1 MKITVILVI
10 CFPFSFFSQNSSFWI
25 SFTDKNNSRYSVN
38 QPSQFLSQK
47 SIERRANA
55 GISILTNDLPV
66 NETYIDSILV
76 SGDFDL
82 LKASKWFNAIAI
94 TTDDTASLSTILNYS
109 FVSNVVQVKS
119 LKKDKIIDKFDDIS
133 ITKNEIN
140 LLSIPHYPYGY
151 SYNQLALHEADK
163 MQDLGFRGQEMHIAI
178 IDAGFFRANELDA
191 LEDVFNEGRILS
203 TRDFVNGGES
213 VYEDHQHGT
222 MVLSVI
228 AGSID
233 GEFKGTAPM
242 ASFHLL
248 RSEDVASETL
258 LEEYNWIAA
267 AEYADSVGVD
277 IINTSLGYT
286 TFDDS
291 LQNHVYSDL
300 DGNTTVIA
308 KAADI
313 AASKGI
319 LLCISAG
326 NSGASPWQYIST
338 PADADSVL
346 TVAAVDSNGTYAFFS
361 SVGPASDNDI
371 KPNVASVGWNTYL
384 ISPFTGEVIQGNG
397 TSFSAPMMTGMV
409 ACLWQSLPNKT
420 NIEIMR
426 LIEESSSQFSSPDS
440 LLGYGVP
447 NVFKAYSQETGFVYS
462 HPREDLI
469 EDIFPIPVID
479 VVNII
484 FVSKVSQGVV
494 IRLYSEK
501 GDLIVSASDTVLQ
514 GKNQL
519 VLSQLNVLPSGNYII
534 EVQSAEGNRATT
546 TIVVI

>member
-1 MKITVILVI
+1 MKIIIILVI
-10 CFPFSFFSQNSSFWI
+10 CFPLSFFGQNPSFWI
-25 SFTDKNNSRYSVN
+25 SFTDKNNSLYSVT
-38 QPSQFLSQK
+38 QPSNFLSQK
-47 SIERRANA
+47 SIERRTNA

-76 SGDFDL
+76 SGNFQL
-82 LKASKWFNAIAI
+82 LQASKWFNSIAI
-94 TTDDTASLSTILNYS
+94 TTDDTASLNTILNYS

-119 LKKDKIIDKFDDIS
+119 LKQDKIIDKFEDLG
-133 ITKNEIN
+133 ITKNEVN

-151 SYNQLALHEADK
+151 SYNQLALHSADR
-163 MQDLGFRGQEMHIAI
+163 MQDLGFRGQGIHIAI
-178 IDAGFFRANELDA
+178 IDAGFFRANELNA
-191 LEDVFNEGRILS
+191 LDDVFNEDRILS

-233 GEFKGTAPM
+233 GVFKGTAPL

-248 RSEDVASETL
+248 RSEDVGSETL

-267 AEYADSVGVD
+267 AEYADSAGVD

-291 LQNHVYSDL
+291 LQNHTYADL
-300 DGNTTVIA
+300 DGKTTVIA
-308 KAADI
+308 KAANI

-326 NSGASPWQYIST
+326 NSGASAWQYISS

-346 TVAAVDSNGTYAFFS
+346 AVAAVDSNGTYAFFS
-361 SVGPASDNDI
+361 SVGPAADNDI

-409 ACLWQSLPNKT
+409 ACLWQSLPDKT
-420 NIEIMR
+420 NIDVMR
-426 LIEESSSQFSSPDS
+426 LIEESSSQYSSPDS
-440 LLGYGVP
+440 LLGYGLP
-447 NVFKAYSQETGFVYS
+447 NIFNAYSKETGVVYIT
-462 HPREDLI
+462 PREDLI
-469 EDIFPIPVID
+469 EDVFPIPVTD
-479 VVNII
+479 LVNII
-484 FVSKVSQGVV
+484 FVSKIIQGVV

-501 GDLIVSASDTVLQ
+501 GDLIVSVSETVLQ

-519 VLSQLNVLPSGNYII
+519 VLSQLNALPSGSYII
-534 EVQSAEGNRATT
+534 EVETAEGNRATT

>member
-1 MKITVILVI
+1 MKITIILVI
-10 CFPFSFFSQNSSFWI
+10 CFPFSFFAQNSSFWI
-25 SFTDKNNSRYSVN
+25 SFTDKNNSLYSVT
-38 QPSQFLSQK
+38 QPSQFLSHK
-47 SIERRANA
+47 SIKRRTNA

-66 NETYIDSILV
+66 NGTYIDSILV
-76 SGDFDL
+76 SGNFEL
-82 LKASKWFNAIAI
+82 LQASKWLNSIAI
-94 TTDDTASLSTILNYS
+94 TTDDTTSLNTILNYS

-119 LKKDKIIDKFDDIS
+119 LKQDKIIDKFEDIG

-151 SYNQLALHEADK
+151 SYNQLALHDADK
-163 MQDLGFRGQEMHIAI
+163 MQDLGFRGQGMHIAI
-178 IDAGFFRANELDA
+178 IDAGFSRANELNA

-233 GEFKGTAPM
+233 GEFKGTAPL

-248 RSEDVASETL
+248 RSEDVGSETL

-286 TFDDS
+286 TFDDT
-291 LQNHVYSDL
+291 LQNHTYADL

-308 KAADI
+308 QAADI

-326 NSGASPWQYIST
+326 NSGASAWQYIST

-346 TVAAVDSNGTYAFFS
+346 AVAAVDSNGTYAFFS
-361 SVGPASDNDI
+361 SVGPAADNDI

-384 ISPFTGEVIQGNG
+384 ISPFTGEVMRGNG
-397 TSFSAPMMTGMV
+397 TSFSAPMITGMA

-420 NIEIMR
+420 NMEIMR
-426 LIEESSSQFSSPDS
+426 LVEESSSQFSSPDS
-440 LLGYGVP
+440 LLGYGLP
-447 NVFKAYSQETGFVYS
+447 NMFDAYSKETGVLYS
-462 HPREDLI
+462 PPREDLI
-469 EDIFPIPVID
+469 EDVFPIPVTD
-479 VVNII
+479 LVNII
-484 FVSKVSQGVV
+484 FVSKVSQGIV
-494 IRLYSEK
+494 IRIYSEK
-501 GDLIVSASDTVLQ
+501 GDLIVSVSETVLQ

-519 VLSQLNVLPSGNYII
+519 VLSQLNALPSGSYII
-534 EVQSAEGNRATT
+534 EIESAEGDRATT

>member
-1 MKITVILVI
+1 MKVIIFLCI
-10 CFPFSFFSQNSSFWI
+10 CLPFSFFSQNTSFWI
-25 SFTDKNNSRYSVN
+25 SFTDKNNSPYSVA
-38 QPSQFLSQK
+38 QPTQFLSQR

-55 GISILTNDLPV
+55 GISVLTNDLPV
-66 NETYIDSILV
+66 NDTYIDSILA
-76 SGDFDL
+76 SGNFQL
-82 LKASKWFNAIAI
+82 LQSSRWFNAIAI
-94 TTDDTASLSTILNYS
+94 STDDTTSLNIILNYS
-109 FVSNVVQVKS
+109 FVSNVEQVKS
-119 LKKDKIIDKFDDIS
+119 LKQDKLIDKFEDIP

-140 LLSIPHYPYGY
+140 LLSIPHYPYGH
-151 SYNQLALHEADK
+151 SYTQLALHAADK
-163 MQDLGFRGQEMHIAI
+163 MQDLGFRGQGMHIAI
-178 IDAGFFRANELDA
+178 IDGGFFRANELNA

-203 TRDFVNGGES
+203 THDFVSGGES

-233 GEFKGTAPM
+233 GEFKGSAPM

-248 RSEDVASETL
+248 RSEDVNSETL

-267 AEYADSVGVD
+267 AEYADSAGVD

-291 LQNHVYSDL
+291 LQNHTYSDL
-300 DGNTTVIA
+300 DGNTTIIA
-308 KAADI
+308 KAADL

-326 NSGASPWQYIST
+326 NSGAAPWRYIST

-346 TVAAVDSNGTYAFFS
+346 TVAAVDSNGLYAFFS
-361 SVGPASDNDI
+361 SVGPASDGDI
-371 KPNVASVGWNTYL
+371 KPNLASVGWNTYL
-384 ISPFTGEVIQGNG
+384 ISPITGEVFQGNG
-397 TSFSAPMMTGMV
+397 TSFSAPMISGIV
-409 ACLWQSLPNKT
+409 ACLWQSLPHKT

-426 LIEESSSQFSSPDS
+426 LLEESCSQFSSPDS
-440 LLGYGVP
+440 LLGYGLP
-447 NVFKAYSQETGFVYS
+447 NVFNAYSKETGVIYS
-462 HPREDLI
+462 FPRVNTIEEVFPVPVMDL
-469 EDIFPIPVID
+469 
-479 VVNII
+479 VNII

-501 GDLIVSASDTVLQ
+501 GDLVVSASDTVLQ

-519 VLSQLNVLPSGNYII
+519 VLSQLSGLPSGIYVI
-534 EVQSAEGNRATT
+534 EVEPTEGNSATA

>member
-1 MKITVILVI
+1 MKITLVLVI
-10 CFPFSFFSQNSSFWI
+10 SFPICLFSQSSSFWI
-25 SFTDKNNSRYSVN
+25 SFTDKNNSPYSVN

-47 SIERRANA
+47 SIERRTNA
-55 GISILTNDLPV
+55 GISILPNDLPV
-66 NETYIDSILV
+66 NEIYIDSILV
-76 SGDFDL
+76 SGDFKL
-82 LKASKWFNAIAI
+82 LQASKWLNAIAI
-94 TTDDTASLSTILNYS
+94 TTDDTTSLNTILNYS
-109 FVSNVVQVKS
+109 FVANVAQVKS
-119 LKKDKIIDKFDDIS
+119 LKQNKIIDKFEDIA
-133 ITKNEIN
+133 IAKNEIN

-151 SYNQLALHEADK
+151 SYNQLALHSADK
-163 MQDLGFRGQEMHIAI
+163 LQDLGFRGQGMHIAI
-178 IDAGFFRANELDA
+178 IDAGFFRANELNA

-233 GEFKGTAPM
+233 GEFKGSAPL

-248 RSEDVASETL
+248 RSEDVGSETL

-291 LQNHVYSDL
+291 LQNHTYSDL

-308 KAADI
+308 QAADI
-313 AASKGI
+313 AASKGM

-326 NSGASPWQYIST
+326 NSGASAWQYIST

-361 SVGPASDNDI
+361 SVGPAADNDI

-384 ISPFTGEVIQGNG
+384 ISPFTGEVMRGNG
-397 TSFSAPMMTGMV
+397 TSFSAPMMTGMA

-420 NIEIMR
+420 NMEIMR
-426 LIEESSSQFSSPDS
+426 LVEESSSQFSSPDS
-440 LLGYGVP
+440 LLGYGLP
-447 NVFKAYSQETGFVYS
+447 NVFDAYSKETGVLYS
-462 HPREDLI
+462 PPREDLI
-469 EDIFPIPVID
+469 EDVFPIPVAD
-479 VVNII
+479 LVNII
-484 FVSKVSQGVV
+484 FVSKVSQGIV
-494 IRLYSEK
+494 IRIYSEK
-501 GDLIVSASDTVLQ
+501 GDLIVSVSETVLQ

-519 VLSQLNVLPSGNYII
+519 VLSQLNYLPSANYII
-534 EVQSAEGNRATT
+534 EIESAEGDRATT

>member
-514 GKNQL
+514 GKNKL

>member
-1 MKITVILVI
+1 MKITLVLVI
-10 CFPFSFFSQNSSFWI
+10 CFPFCLFSQSSSFWI
-25 SFTDKNNSRYSVN
+25 SFTDKNNSPYSVN

-47 SIERRANA
+47 SIERRTNA
-55 GISILTNDLPV
+55 GISIITNDLPV
-66 NETYIDSILV
+66 NESYIDSILV
-76 SGDFDL
+76 SGDFKL
-82 LKASKWFNAIAI
+82 LQASKWLNAIAI
-94 TTDDTASLSTILNYS
+94 TTDDTTSLNTILNYS
-109 FVSNVVQVKS
+109 FVSNVAQVKS
-119 LKKDKIIDKFDDIS
+119 LKQNKIIDKFEDIA
-133 ITKNEIN
+133 IAKNEIN

-151 SYNQLALHEADK
+151 SYNQLALHSADK
-163 MQDLGFRGQEMHIAI
+163 LQDLGFRGQGMHIAI
-178 IDAGFFRANELDA
+178 IDAGFFRANELNA

-233 GEFKGTAPM
+233 GEFKGTAPL

-248 RSEDVASETL
+248 RSEDVGSETL
-258 LEEYNWIAA
+258 LEEYNWISA

-291 LQNHVYSDL
+291 LQNHTYSDL

-308 KAADI
+308 QAADI
-313 AASKGI
+313 AASKGM

-326 NSGASPWQYIST
+326 NSGASAWQYIST

-361 SVGPASDNDI
+361 SVGPAADNDI
-371 KPNVASVGWNTYL
+371 KPNVASVGWNTCL
-384 ISPFTGEVIQGNG
+384 ISPFTGEVMRGNG
-397 TSFSAPMMTGMV
+397 TSFSAPMMTGMA

-420 NIEIMR
+420 NMEIMR
-426 LIEESSSQFSSPDS
+426 LVEESSSQFSSPDS
-440 LLGYGVP
+440 LLGYGLP
-447 NVFKAYSQETGFVYS
+447 NVFDAYSKETGVFYS
-462 HPREDLI
+462 PPREDLI
-469 EDIFPIPVID
+469 EDVFPIPVTD
-479 VVNII
+479 LVNII
-484 FVSKVSQGVV
+484 FISKVSQGIV
-494 IRLYSEK
+494 IRIYSEK
-501 GDLIVSASDTVLQ
+501 GDLIFSKSETVLQ

-519 VLSQLNVLPSGNYII
+519 VLSQLKDLPSGSYII
-534 EVQSAEGNRATT
+534 EVESAEGDRATT

>member
-1 MKITVILVI
+1 MKITIILVI
-10 CFPFSFFSQNSSFWI
+10 CFPLSFFSQNSSFWI
-25 SFTDKNNSRYSVN
+25 SFTDKNNSPYSVN

-47 SIERRANA
+47 SIERRTNS
-55 GISILTNDLPV
+55 GISIITNDLPV

-76 SGDFDL
+76 SGSFEL
-82 LKASKWFNAIAI
+82 LQASKWLNAIAI
-94 TTDDTASLSTILNYS
+94 TTDDTTSLNTILNYS

-119 LKKDKIIDKFDDIS
+119 LKQNKIIDKFEDIA
-133 ITKNEIN
+133 IAKNEIN

-151 SYNQLALHEADK
+151 SYNQLALHSADK
-163 MQDLGFRGQEMHIAI
+163 LQDLGFRGQGMHIAI
-178 IDAGFFRANELDA
+178 IDAGFFRANELNA

-233 GEFKGTAPM
+233 GEFKGTAPL

-248 RSEDVASETL
+248 RSEDVGSETL
-258 LEEYNWIAA
+258 LEEYNWISA

-291 LQNHVYSDL
+291 LQNHTYSDL
-300 DGNTTVIA
+300 DGNTTIIA
-308 KAADI
+308 QAADI

-326 NSGASPWQYIST
+326 NSGASAWQYIST

-346 TVAAVDSNGTYAFFS
+346 AVAAVDSNGTYAFFS

-409 ACLWQSLPNKT
+409 ACLWQSLPGKT

-426 LIEESSSQFSSPDS
+426 LVEESSSQFSSPDS
-440 LLGYGVP
+440 LLGYGLP
-447 NVFKAYSQETGFVYS
+447 NVFNAYSKETGVVYS
-462 HPREDLI
+462 HPIEDLI
-469 EDIFPIPVID
+469 EDVFPIPVTD
-479 VVNII
+479 LVNII
-484 FVSKVSQGVV
+484 FVSNVSQGVV

-501 GDLIVSASDTVLQ
+501 GDLIVSVSETVLQ

-519 VLSQLNVLPSGNYII
+519 VLSQLNALPSGSYII
-534 EVQSAEGNRATT
+534 EIESAEGNRATT

>member
-1 MKITVILVI
+1 MKITIILVI
-10 CFPFSFFSQNSSFWI
+10 CFPLSFFAQNSSFWI
-25 SFTDKNNSRYSVN
+25 SFTDKNNSPYSISK
-38 QPSQFLSQK
+38 PSEFLSQK
-47 SIERRANA
+47 SIERRTNA
-55 GISILTNDLPV
+55 GITILTNDLPV
-66 NETYIDSILV
+66 NKTYIDSILL
-76 SGDFDL
+76 SGNFKL
-82 LKASKWFNAIAI
+82 LQSSKWFNSIAI
-94 TTDDTASLSTILNYS
+94 STDDTTSLNSILNYS

-119 LKKDKIIDKFDDIS
+119 LKQDKIIDKFEEVAIS
-133 ITKNEIN
+133 KNEIN
-140 LLSIPHYPYGY
+140 LMSIPHYPYGY
-151 SYNQLALHEADK
+151 SYNQLAMHEADK
-163 MQDLGFRGQEMHIAI
+163 MQDLGFRGQGMHIAV
-178 IDAGFFRANELDA
+178 IDAGFFGANELNA
-191 LEDVFNEGRILS
+191 LDEVFNDGRILS

-233 GEFKGTAPM
+233 GQFKGTAPL

-248 RSEDVASETL
+248 RSEDVGSETL

-291 LQNHVYSDL
+291 LQNHTYADL
-300 DGNTTVIA
+300 DGNTTVVA

-326 NSGASPWQYIST
+326 NSGASAWQYIST

-346 TVAAVDSNGTYAFFS
+346 AVAAADSNGIYAFFS
-361 SVGPASDNDI
+361 SVGPASDKDI

-384 ISPFTGEVIQGNG
+384 ISPFTDEVIQGNG

-409 ACLWQSLPNKT
+409 ACLWQSLPGKT

-426 LIEESSSQFSSPDS
+426 LIEESSSQYSSPDS
-440 LLGYGVP
+440 LLGYGLP
-447 NVFKAYSQETGFVYS
+447 NIFNAYSKETGVIYS
-462 HPREDLI
+462 APREDLI
-469 EDIFPIPVID
+469 EDVFPIPVTD
-479 VVNII
+479 LVNII

-501 GDLIVSASDTVLQ
+501 GDLLVSVSDTVLQ
-514 GKNQL
+514 GKNKL
-519 VLSQLNVLPSGNYII
+519 VLSQLNALPSGSYII
-534 EVQSAEGNRATT
+534 EVESAEGNRATT

>member
-1 MKITVILVI
+1 
-10 CFPFSFFSQNSSFWI
+10 
-25 SFTDKNNSRYSVN
+25 
-38 QPSQFLSQK
+38 
-47 SIERRANA
+47 
-55 GISILTNDLPV
+55 
-66 NETYIDSILV
+66 
-76 SGDFDL
+76 
-82 LKASKWFNAIAI
+82 
-94 TTDDTASLSTILNYS
+94 
-109 FVSNVVQVKS
+109 
-119 LKKDKIIDKFDDIS
+119 
-133 ITKNEIN
+133 
-140 LLSIPHYPYGY
+140 
-151 SYNQLALHEADK
+151 
-163 MQDLGFRGQEMHIAI
+163 MQDLGFRGQGMHIAI
-178 IDAGFFRANELDA
+178 IDAGFFRANELNA

-233 GEFKGTAPM
+233 GEFKGTAPL

-248 RSEDVASETL
+248 RSEDVGSETL

-286 TFDDS
+286 TFDDT
-291 LQNHVYSDL
+291 LQNHTYADL

-308 KAADI
+308 QAADI

-326 NSGASPWQYIST
+326 NSGASAWQYIST

-346 TVAAVDSNGTYAFFS
+346 AVAAVDSNGTYAFFS

-409 ACLWQSLPNKT
+409 ACLWQSLPGKT

-426 LIEESSSQFSSPDS
+426 LVEESSSQFSSPDS
-440 LLGYGVP
+440 LLGYGLP
-447 NVFKAYSQETGFVYS
+447 NIFNAYSKETGVVYS

-469 EDIFPIPVID
+469 EDVFPIPVTD
-479 VVNII
+479 LVNII

-501 GDLIVSASDTVLQ
+501 GDLIVSVSETVLQ

-519 VLSQLNVLPSGNYII
+519 VLSQLNALPSGSYII
-534 EVQSAEGNRATT
+534 EVESAEGNRATT

>member
-1 MKITVILVI
+1 MKITIILVI
-10 CFPFSFFSQNSSFWI
+10 CFPLSFFSQNSSFWI
-25 SFTDKNNSRYSVN
+25 SFTDKNNSPYSVN

-47 SIERRANA
+47 SIERRTNS
-55 GISILTNDLPV
+55 GISIITNDLPV

-76 SGDFDL
+76 SGSFEL
-82 LKASKWFNAIAI
+82 LQASKWLNAIAI
-94 TTDDTASLSTILNYS
+94 TTDDTASLNTILNYS

-119 LKKDKIIDKFDDIS
+119 LKKDKIIDKFEDIA

-151 SYNQLALHEADK
+151 SYNQLALHSADK
-163 MQDLGFRGQEMHIAI
+163 LQDLGFRGQGIHIAI
-178 IDAGFFRANELDA
+178 IDAGFFRANELNA

-233 GEFKGTAPM
+233 GEFKGTAPL

-248 RSEDVASETL
+248 RSEDVGSETL
-258 LEEYNWIAA
+258 LEEYNWISA

-291 LQNHVYSDL
+291 LQNHTYSDL

-308 KAADI
+308 QAADI

-326 NSGASPWQYIST
+326 NSGASAWQYIST

-346 TVAAVDSNGTYAFFS
+346 AVAAVDSNGTYAFFS

-409 ACLWQSLPNKT
+409 ACLWQSLPGKT

-426 LIEESSSQFSSPDS
+426 LVEESSSQFSSPDS
-440 LLGYGVP
+440 LLGYGLP
-447 NVFKAYSQETGFVYS
+447 NVFNAYSKETGVVYS

-469 EDIFPIPVID
+469 EDVFPIPVTD
-479 VVNII
+479 LVNII

-501 GDLIVSASDTVLQ
+501 GDLIVSVSETVLQ

-519 VLSQLNVLPSGNYII
+519 VLSQLNTLPSGSYII
-534 EVQSAEGNRATT
+534 EVESAEGNRATT

>member
-1 MKITVILVI
+1 MKITIIFVI
-10 CFPFSFFSQNSSFWI
+10 CLPLSFFAQNSSFWI
-25 SFTDKNNSRYSVN
+25 SFTDKNNSLYSVT
-38 QPSQFLSQK
+38 QPSEFLSQK
-47 SIERRANA
+47 SIERRTNA

-76 SGDFDL
+76 SGNFEL
-82 LKASKWFNAIAI
+82 LQASKWFNAIAI
-94 TTDDTASLSTILNYS
+94 TTDDTTSLNTILNYS

-119 LKKDKIIDKFDDIS
+119 LKKDKIIDKFEDIA
-133 ITKNEIN
+133 ITKNEFN

-151 SYNQLALHEADK
+151 SYNQLALHSADK
-163 MQDLGFRGQEMHIAI
+163 IQDLGFRGQGMHIAI
-178 IDAGFFRANELDA
+178 IDAGFLRANELNA

-233 GEFKGTAPM
+233 GEFKGTAPL

-248 RSEDVASETL
+248 RSEDVGSETL

-267 AEYADSVGVD
+267 AEYADSAGVD

-291 LQNHVYSDL
+291 LQNHTYADL

-308 KAADI
+308 QAADV

-326 NSGASPWQYIST
+326 NSGASAWQYIST

-384 ISPFTGEVIQGNG
+384 ISPFTGEIIQGNG

-409 ACLWQSLPNKT
+409 ACLWQSLPDKT

-426 LIEESSSQFSSPDS
+426 LVEGSSSQFSSPDS
-440 LLGYGVP
+440 LLGYGLP
-447 NVFKAYSQETGFVYS
+447 NVFNAYSKETGVVYS
-462 HPREDLI
+462 PPREDLI
-469 EDIFPIPVID
+469 EDVFPIPVTD
-479 VVNII
+479 LVNII

-501 GDLIVSASDTVLQ
+501 GDLIVSVSETVFQ

-519 VLSQLNVLPSGNYII
+519 VLSQLNDLPSGSYVI
-534 EVQSAEGNRATT
+534 EVESAEGNRATT

>member
-1 MKITVILVI
+1 MKIILVLFI
-10 CFPFSFFSQNSSFWI
+10 CLPFCFFSQNSSFWI
-25 SFTDKNNSRYSVN
+25 SFTDKNNSPYSVN
-38 QPSQFLSQK
+38 QPSQFLSHK
-47 SIERRANA
+47 SIERRTNA
-55 GISILTNDLPV
+55 GISIVANDLPV
-66 NETYIDSILV
+66 NETYIDSILI
-76 SGDFDL
+76 SGNFEL
-82 LKASKWFNAIAI
+82 LQASKWFNAIAI
-94 TTDDTASLSTILNYS
+94 TTDDTTSLNTILNYS
-109 FVSNVVQVKS
+109 FVSNVAPVKS
-119 LKKDKIIDKFDDIS
+119 LKQDKIIDKFEDVG

-151 SYNQLALHEADK
+151 SYNQLALHAADK
-163 MQDLGFRGQEMHIAI
+163 MQDLGFRGQGMHIAI
-178 IDAGFFRANELDA
+178 IDAGFFRANELHA
-191 LEDVFNEGRILS
+191 LEDAFNEGRILS

-233 GEFKGTAPM
+233 GEFKGSAPL

-248 RSEDVASETL
+248 RSEDVGSETL

-286 TFDDS
+286 TFDDT
-291 LQNHVYSDL
+291 LQNHTYADL

-313 AASKGI
+313 AAAKGI

-326 NSGASPWQYIST
+326 NSGASAWQYIST

-361 SVGPASDNDI
+361 SVGPAADNDI

-384 ISPFTGEVIQGNG
+384 IAPFTGEVMRGNG
-397 TSFSAPMMTGMV
+397 TSFSAPMMTGMA

-420 NIEIMR
+420 NMEIMR
-426 LIEESSSQFSSPDS
+426 LIEESSSQFSNPDS
-440 LLGYGVP
+440 LLGYGLP
-447 NVFKAYSQETGFVYS
+447 NFFAAYSKETGVVYS
-462 HPREDLI
+462 LPREDII
-469 EDIFPIPVID
+469 EDVFPVPVTD
-479 VVNII
+479 LVNII
-484 FVSKVSQGVV
+484 FVSSINQGII
-494 IRLYSEK
+494 IRIYSEK
-501 GDLIVSASDTVLQ
+501 GDLVVSVSETVLQ

-519 VLSQLNVLPSGNYII
+519 VLSQLKSLPSGSYIVEI
-534 EVQSAEGNRATT
+534 ESGQGSRATT

>member
-1 MKITVILVI
+1 MKITIILVI
-10 CFPFSFFSQNSSFWI
+10 CFPFSFFAQNSSFWI
-25 SFTDKNNSRYSVN
+25 SFTDKNNSLYSVT

-47 SIERRANA
+47 SIKRRTNA

-66 NETYIDSILV
+66 NGTYIDSILV
-76 SGDFDL
+76 SGNFEL
-82 LKASKWFNAIAI
+82 LQASKWLNSIAI
-94 TTDDTASLSTILNYS
+94 TTDDTTSLNTILNYS

-119 LKKDKIIDKFDDIS
+119 LKQDKIIDKFEDIG

-151 SYNQLALHEADK
+151 SYNQLALHDADK
-163 MQDLGFRGQEMHIAI
+163 MQDLGFRGQGMHIAI
-178 IDAGFFRANELDA
+178 IDAGFSRANELNA

-228 AGSID
+228 AGSVD
-233 GEFKGTAPM
+233 GEFKGSAPM

-248 RSEDVASETL
+248 RSEDVGSETL
-258 LEEYNWIAA
+258 LEEYNWVAA
-267 AEYADSVGVD
+267 AEYADSAGVD

-286 TFDDS
+286 TFDDT
-291 LQNHVYSDL
+291 LQNHTYSDL

-308 KAADI
+308 QAADI

-326 NSGASPWQYIST
+326 NSGASAWQYIST

-346 TVAAVDSNGTYAFFS
+346 TIAAVDSNGTYAYFS
-361 SVGPASDNDI
+361 SVGPASDGDI

-384 ISPFTGEVIQGNG
+384 ISPMTGEVFQGNG
-397 TSFSAPMMTGMV
+397 TSFSAPMVTGMV
-409 ACLWQSLPNKT
+409 ACLWQSLPGKT

-426 LIEESSSQFSSPDS
+426 LLEASSSQFSNPDS
-440 LLGYGVP
+440 LLGYGLP
-447 NVFKAYSQETGFVYS
+447 NVFKAYSKETGVVYS

-469 EDIFPIPVID
+469 EDVFPIPVTD
-479 VVNII
+479 MVNII
-484 FVSKVSQGVV
+484 FVSKVSQGVI

-501 GDLIVSASDTVLQ
+501 GDLIISASDTVLQ
-514 GKNQL
+514 GKNKL
-519 VLSQLNVLPSGNYII
+519 VLSQLSALPSGSYIL
-534 EVQSAEGNRATT
+534 EVESAEGNRATT

>member
-1 MKITVILVI
+1 MKTTLVLII
-10 CFPFSFFSQNSSFWI
+10 CFPFCFFSQNSSFWI
-25 SFTDKNNSRYSVN
+25 SFTDKNNSPYSVN

-47 SIERRANA
+47 SIERRVNA
-55 GISILTNDLPV
+55 GISILANDLPV
-66 NETYIDSILV
+66 NETYVDSILV
-76 SGDFDL
+76 SGNFEL
-82 LKASKWFNAIAI
+82 LQASKWFNAIAI
-94 TTDDTASLSTILNYS
+94 TTDDTMSLNTILNYS

-119 LKKDKIIDKFDDIS
+119 LKQYKIIDKFEDIS

-151 SYNQLALHEADK
+151 SYNQLALHAIDK
-163 MQDLGFRGQEMHIAI
+163 MQDLGFRGQGIDIAI
-178 IDAGFFRANELDA
+178 IDAGFFRANELHA

-233 GEFKGTAPM
+233 GEFKGAAPL
-242 ASFHLL
+242 ANFHLL
-248 RSEDVASETL
+248 RSEDVGSETL

-267 AEYADSVGVD
+267 AEYADSVGAD

-291 LQNHVYSDL
+291 LQNHTYADL

-313 AASKGI
+313 AAAKGI

-326 NSGASPWQYIST
+326 NSGASAWQYIST

-346 TVAAVDSNGTYAFFS
+346 AVAAVDSNGTYAFFS
-361 SVGPASDNDI
+361 SVGPAADNDI

-384 ISPFTGEVIQGNG
+384 IAPFTGEVMRGNG
-397 TSFSAPMMTGMV
+397 TSFSAPMMTGMA

-420 NIEIMR
+420 NMEIME
-426 LIEESSSQFSSPDS
+426 LIEQSSSQYSNPDS
-440 LLGYGVP
+440 LLGYGLP
-447 NVFKAYSQETGFVYS
+447 NVFDAYNKETGVVYVPS
-462 HPREDLI
+462 KEDII
-469 EDIFPIPVID
+469 EDVFPVPVTNL
-479 VVNII
+479 VNII
-484 FVSKVSQGVV
+484 FVSNISQGIV
-494 IRLYSEK
+494 IRIYSEK
-501 GDLIVSASDTVLQ
+501 GDLVVSVSETVSQ

-519 VLSQLNVLPSGNYII
+519 VLSQLKSLPAGSYIVEIESG
-534 EVQSAEGNRATT
+534 QGSRATA

>member
-1 MKITVILVI
+1 MKIIIILVI
-10 CFPFSFFSQNSSFWI
+10 CFPLSFFGQNSSFWI
-25 SFTDKNNSRYSVN
+25 SFTDKNNSLYSVT
-38 QPSQFLSQK
+38 QPSDFLSQK
-47 SIERRANA
+47 SIERRTNA

-66 NETYIDSILV
+66 NGSYIDSILV
-76 SGDFDL
+76 SGNFEL
-82 LKASKWFNAIAI
+82 LQASKWFNAIVI
-94 TTDDTASLSTILNYS
+94 STDDTTSLNTILNYS

-119 LKKDKIIDKFDDIS
+119 LKQDKIIDKFEDIG

-151 SYNQLALHEADK
+151 SYNQLALHDADK
-163 MQDLGFRGQEMHIAI
+163 MQDLGFRGQGMHIAI
-178 IDAGFFRANELDA
+178 IDAGFSRANELNA

-203 TRDFVNGGES
+203 TRDFVNGGEF

-233 GEFKGTAPM
+233 GEFKGTAPL

-248 RSEDVASETL
+248 RSEDVGSETL

-267 AEYADSVGVD
+267 AEYADSAGVD

-291 LQNHVYSDL
+291 LQNHLYSDL

-308 KAADI
+308 QAADI

-326 NSGASPWQYIST
+326 NSGASAWQYIST

-397 TSFSAPMMTGMV
+397 TSFSAPMISGMV
-409 ACLWQSLPNKT
+409 ACLWQSLPGKT

-426 LIEESSSQFSSPDS
+426 LVEESSSQFNSPDS
-440 LLGYGVP
+440 LLGYGLP
-447 NVFKAYSQETGFVYS
+447 NIFNAYSKETGVVYS
-462 HPREDLI
+462 PPREDLI
-469 EDIFPIPVID
+469 EDVFPIPVID
-479 VVNII
+479 MVNII

-501 GDLIVSASDTVLQ
+501 GDLIVSVSETVLE

-519 VLSQLNVLPSGNYII
+519 VLNQLNELPSGSYII
-534 EVQSAEGNRATT
+534 EIESGEGNRATT

>member
-1 MKITVILVI
+1 MKITIILVI
-10 CFPFSFFSQNSSFWI
+10 CFPLSFFGQNSSFWI
-25 SFTDKNNSRYSVN
+25 SFTDKNNSLYSVT
-38 QPSQFLSQK
+38 QPSDFLSQK
-47 SIERRANA
+47 SIERRTNA

-66 NETYIDSILV
+66 NDNYIDSILV
-76 SGDFDL
+76 SGNFEL
-82 LKASKWFNAIAI
+82 LQASKWFNAIVI
-94 TTDDTASLSTILNYS
+94 STDDTTSLNTVLNYS
-109 FVSNVVQVKS
+109 FVSNVLQVKS
-119 LKKDKIIDKFDDIS
+119 LKQDKIIDKFEDFG
-133 ITKNEIN
+133 ITKNEVN

-151 SYNQLALHEADK
+151 SYNQLALHSADK
-163 MQDLGFRGQEMHIAI
+163 MQDLGFRGQGMHIAI
-178 IDAGFFRANELDA
+178 IDAGFFRANELNA
-191 LEDVFNEGRILS
+191 LDDVFNEDRILS

-233 GEFKGTAPM
+233 GEFKGTAPL

-248 RSEDVASETL
+248 RSEDVGSETL

-267 AEYADSVGVD
+267 AEYADSAGVD

-291 LQNHVYSDL
+291 LQNHLFSDL
-300 DGNTTVIA
+300 DGNTTIIA
-308 KAADI
+308 QAADI

-326 NSGASPWQYIST
+326 NYGASAWQYIST

-397 TSFSAPMMTGMV
+397 TSFSAPMITGMV
-409 ACLWQSLPNKT
+409 ACLWQSLPDKT

-426 LIEESSSQFSSPDS
+426 LVEESSSQFTSPDS
-440 LLGYGVP
+440 LLGYGLP
-447 NVFKAYSQETGFVYS
+447 NIFNAYSKETGVVYIP
-462 HPREDLI
+462 PREDLI
-469 EDIFPIPVID
+469 EDVFPIPVTD
-479 VVNII
+479 VINII

-501 GDLIVSASDTVLQ
+501 GDLIISASDTVLQ

-519 VLSQLNVLPSGNYII
+519 VLSQLNDLPSG
-534 EVQSAEGNRATT
+534 S
-546 TIVVI
+546 

>member
-1 MKITVILVI
+1 MKITIILVI
-10 CFPFSFFSQNSSFWI
+10 CFPFSFFAQNSSFWI
-25 SFTDKNNSRYSVN
+25 SFTDKNNSLYSVT

-47 SIERRANA
+47 SIERRTNA

-66 NETYIDSILV
+66 NGTYIDSILV
-76 SGDFDL
+76 SGNFEL
-82 LKASKWFNAIAI
+82 LQASKWLNSIAI
-94 TTDDTASLSTILNYS
+94 TTDDTTSLNTILNYS

-119 LKKDKIIDKFDDIS
+119 LKQDKIIDKFEDIG

-151 SYNQLALHEADK
+151 SYNQLALHDADK
-163 MQDLGFRGQEMHIAI
+163 MQDLGFRGQGMHIAI
-178 IDAGFFRANELDA
+178 IDAGFSRANELNA

-228 AGSID
+228 AGSVD
-233 GEFKGTAPM
+233 GEFKGSAPM

-248 RSEDVASETL
+248 RSEDVGSETL

-267 AEYADSVGVD
+267 AEYADSAGVD

-313 AASKGI
+313 AASKGM

-326 NSGASPWQYIST
+326 NSGASAWQYIST

-346 TVAAVDSNGTYAFFS
+346 TIAAVDSNGTYAYFS
-361 SVGPASDNDI
+361 SVGPASDGDI

-384 ISPFTGEVIQGNG
+384 IYPMTGEVIQGNG
-397 TSFSAPMMTGMV
+397 TSFSAPMVTGMV
-409 ACLWQSLPNKT
+409 ACLWQSLPDKT

-426 LIEESSSQFSSPDS
+426 LLEESSSQFSSPDS
-440 LLGYGVP
+440 LLGYGLP
-447 NVFKAYSQETGFVYS
+447 NVFKAYSKETGVVYS

-469 EDIFPIPVID
+469 EDVFPIPVID
-479 VVNII
+479 MVNII

-501 GDLIVSASDTVLQ
+501 GDLIISASDTVLQ
-514 GKNQL
+514 GKNKL
-519 VLSQLNVLPSGNYII
+519 VLSHLSYLPSGSYII
-534 EVQSAEGNRATT
+534 EVESAEGNRATT

>member
-1 MKITVILVI
+1 MKIIIILFI
-10 CFPFSFFSQNSSFWI
+10 CFPFSFFSQNSIFWI
-25 SFTDKNNSRYSVN
+25 SFTDKNNSSYSAA
-38 QPSQFLSQK
+38 QPSQFLSQR
-47 SIERRANA
+47 SIERRAKS
-55 GISILTNDLPV
+55 GISIVTNDLPV
-66 NETYIDSILV
+66 NDTYIDSVLV
-76 SGDFDL
+76 SGNFQL
-82 LKASKWFNAIAI
+82 LQASKWFNAIAI
-94 TTDDTASLSTILNYS
+94 STGDTTSLNNVLNYS

-119 LKKDKIIDKFDDIS
+119 LKQDKIIDKFEDIAIS
-133 ITKNEIN
+133 KNEIN
-140 LLSIPHYPYGY
+140 LMSVPHYPYGY

-163 MQDLGFRGQEMHIAI
+163 MQDLGFRGQGMHIAI

-233 GEFKGTAPM
+233 GEYRGTAPM

-267 AEYADSVGVD
+267 AEYADSIGVD

-308 KAADI
+308 KAADM

-319 LLCISAG
+319 LLCVSAG

-384 ISPFTGEVIQGNG
+384 VSPFTGEVIQGNG

-409 ACLWQSLPNKT
+409 ACLWQSLPSKT

-426 LIEESSSQFSSPDS
+426 LIEESSSQFNSPDS
-440 LLGYGVP
+440 LLGYGLP
-447 NVFKAYSQETGFVYS
+447 NIFNAYSKETGVVYIS
-462 HPREDLI
+462 PREDLI
-469 EDIFPIPVID
+469 EDVFPIPVID
-479 VVNII
+479 LVNII

-501 GDLIVSASDTVLQ
+501 GDLLVSASDTVLQ
-514 GKNQL
+514 GKNKL
-519 VLSQLNVLPSGNYII
+519 VLSKLGYLSSGSYII
-534 EVQSAEGNRATT
+534 EVESAEGSRATA

>member
-1 MKITVILVI
+1 MKITLVLVI
-10 CFPFSFFSQNSSFWI
+10 CFPFSLFSQSSSFWI
-25 SFTDKNNSRYSVN
+25 SFTDKNNSPYFVN

-47 SIERRANA
+47 SIERRTNA
-55 GISILTNDLPV
+55 GISILPNDLPV

-76 SGDFDL
+76 SGDFKL
-82 LKASKWFNAIAI
+82 LQASKWLNAIAI
-94 TTDDTASLSTILNYS
+94 TTDDTTSLNTILNYS
-109 FVSNVVQVKS
+109 FVANVAQVKS
-119 LKKDKIIDKFDDIS
+119 LKQNKIIDKFEDIA
-133 ITKNEIN
+133 IAKNEIN

-151 SYNQLALHEADK
+151 SYNQLALHSADK
-163 MQDLGFRGQEMHIAI
+163 LQDLGFSGQGMHIAI
-178 IDAGFFRANELDA
+178 IDAGFFRANELNA

-233 GEFKGTAPM
+233 GEFKGTAPL

-248 RSEDVASETL
+248 RSEDVGSETL

-286 TFDDS
+286 TFDDT
-291 LQNHVYSDL
+291 LQNHTYADL

-308 KAADI
+308 QAADI

-326 NSGASPWQYIST
+326 NSGASAWQYIST

-346 TVAAVDSNGTYAFFS
+346 AVAAVDSNGTYAFFS
-361 SVGPASDNDI
+361 SVGPAADNDI

-384 ISPFTGEVIQGNG
+384 ISPFTGEVMRGNG
-397 TSFSAPMMTGMV
+397 TSFSAPMITGMA

-420 NIEIMR
+420 NMEIMR
-426 LIEESSSQFSSPDS
+426 LVEESSSQFSSPDS
-440 LLGYGVP
+440 LLGYGLP
-447 NVFKAYSQETGFVYS
+447 NMFDAYSKETGVLYS
-462 HPREDLI
+462 PPKEDLI
-469 EDIFPIPVID
+469 EDVFPIPVTD
-479 VVNII
+479 LVNII
-484 FVSKVSQGVV
+484 FVSKVSQGIV
-494 IRLYSEK
+494 IRIYSEK
-501 GDLIVSASDTVLQ
+501 GDLIVSVSETVLQ

-519 VLSQLNVLPSGNYII
+519 VLSQLNALPSGSYII
-534 EVQSAEGNRATT
+534 EIESAEGDRATT

>member
-1 MKITVILVI
+1 MKITIILVI
-10 CFPFSFFSQNSSFWI
+10 CFPLSFFAQNSSFWI
-25 SFTDKNNSRYSVN
+25 SFTDKNNSPYSISK
-38 QPSQFLSQK
+38 PSEFLSQK
-47 SIERRANA
+47 SIERRTNA
-55 GISILTNDLPV
+55 GITILTNDLPV
-66 NETYIDSILV
+66 NKTYIDSILL
-76 SGDFDL
+76 SGNFKL
-82 LKASKWFNAIAI
+82 LQSSKWFNSIAI
-94 TTDDTASLSTILNYS
+94 STDDTTSLNSILNYS

-119 LKKDKIIDKFDDIS
+119 LKQDKIIDKFEEVAIS
-133 ITKNEIN
+133 KNEIN
-140 LLSIPHYPYGY
+140 LMSIPHYPYGY
-151 SYNQLALHEADK
+151 SYNQLAMHEADK
-163 MQDLGFRGQEMHIAI
+163 MQDLGFRGQGMHIAV
-178 IDAGFFRANELDA
+178 IDAGFFGANELNA
-191 LEDVFNEGRILS
+191 LDEVFNDGRILS

-233 GEFKGTAPM
+233 GQFKGTAPL

-248 RSEDVASETL
+248 RSEDVGSETL

-291 LQNHVYSDL
+291 LQNHTYADL
-300 DGNTTVIA
+300 DGNTTVVA

-326 NSGASPWQYIST
+326 NSGASAWQYIST

-346 TVAAVDSNGTYAFFS
+346 AVAAADSNGIYAFFS
-361 SVGPASDNDI
+361 SVGPASDKDI

-384 ISPFTGEVIQGNG
+384 ISPFTDEVIQGNG

-409 ACLWQSLPNKT
+409 ACLWQSLPGKT

-426 LIEESSSQFSSPDS
+426 LVEESSSQYSSPDS
-440 LLGYGVP
+440 LLGYGLP
-447 NVFKAYSQETGFVYS
+447 NIFNAYSKETGVIYS
-462 HPREDLI
+462 APREDLI
-469 EDIFPIPVID
+469 EDVFPIPVTD
-479 VVNII
+479 LVNII

-501 GDLIVSASDTVLQ
+501 GDLLVSVSDTVLQ
-514 GKNQL
+514 GKNKL
-519 VLSQLNVLPSGNYII
+519 VLSQLNALPSGSYII
-534 EVQSAEGNRATT
+534 EVESAEGNRATT

>member
-1 MKITVILVI
+1 MKITLVLII
-10 CFPFSFFSQNSSFWI
+10 CFPFCFFSQDSSFWI
-25 SFTDKNNSRYSVN
+25 SFTDKNNSPYSVN

-47 SIERRANA
+47 SIERRVNA
-55 GISILTNDLPV
+55 GISILANDLPV
-66 NETYIDSILV
+66 NETYVDSILV
-76 SGDFDL
+76 SGNFQL
-82 LKASKWFNAIAI
+82 LQASKWLNAIAI
-94 TTDDTASLSTILNYS
+94 ITDDTASLNTVLNYS

-119 LKKDKIIDKFDDIS
+119 LKQDKIIDKFEDIS

-151 SYNQLALHEADK
+151 SYNQLALHAIDK
-163 MQDLGFRGQEMHIAI
+163 MQDLGFRGQGIDIAI
-178 IDAGFFRANELDA
+178 IDAGFFRANELHA

-233 GEFKGTAPM
+233 GEFKGAAPL
-242 ASFHLL
+242 ANFHLL
-248 RSEDVASETL
+248 RSEDVGSETL

-267 AEYADSVGVD
+267 AEYADSVGAD

-291 LQNHVYSDL
+291 LQNHTYADL

-313 AASKGI
+313 AAAKGI

-326 NSGASPWQYIST
+326 NSGASAWQYIST

-346 TVAAVDSNGTYAFFS
+346 AVAAVDSNGTYAFFS
-361 SVGPASDNDI
+361 SVGPSADNDI

-384 ISPFTGEVIQGNG
+384 IAPFTGEVMRGNG
-397 TSFSAPMMTGMV
+397 TSFSAPMMTGMA

-420 NIEIMR
+420 NMEIME
-426 LIEESSSQFSSPDS
+426 LIEQSSSQYSNPDS
-440 LLGYGVP
+440 LLGYGLP
-447 NVFKAYSQETGFVYS
+447 NVFDAYNKETGVVYV
-462 HPREDLI
+462 PPKEDII
-469 EDIFPIPVID
+469 EDVFPVPVTNL
-479 VVNII
+479 VNII
-484 FVSKVSQGVV
+484 FVSNISQGIV
-494 IRLYSEK
+494 IRIYSEK
-501 GDLIVSASDTVLQ
+501 GDLVVSVSETVSQ

-519 VLSQLNVLPSGNYII
+519 VLSQLKSLPAGSYIVEIESG
-534 EVQSAEGNRATT
+534 QGSRATA

>member
-1 MKITVILVI
+1 MKITIILVI
-10 CFPFSFFSQNSSFWI
+10 CFPLSFFAQNSSFWI
-25 SFTDKNNSRYSVN
+25 SFTDKNNSPYSISK
-38 QPSQFLSQK
+38 PSEFLSQK
-47 SIERRANA
+47 SIERRTNA
-55 GISILTNDLPV
+55 GITILTNDLPV
-66 NETYIDSILV
+66 NKTYIDSILL
-76 SGDFDL
+76 SGNFKL
-82 LKASKWFNAIAI
+82 LQSSKWFNSIAI
-94 TTDDTASLSTILNYS
+94 STDDTTSLNSILNYS

-119 LKKDKIIDKFDDIS
+119 LKQDKIIDKFEEVAIS
-133 ITKNEIN
+133 KNEIN
-140 LLSIPHYPYGY
+140 LMSIPHYPYGY
-151 SYNQLALHEADK
+151 SYNQLAMHEADK
-163 MQDLGFRGQEMHIAI
+163 MQDLGFRGQGMHIAI
-178 IDAGFFRANELDA
+178 IDAGFFGANELNA
-191 LEDVFNEGRILS
+191 LEEVFNDGRILS

-248 RSEDVASETL
+248 RSEDVGSETL

-291 LQNHVYSDL
+291 LQNHTYADL
-300 DGNTTVIA
+300 DGNTTVVA

-326 NSGASPWQYIST
+326 NSGASAWQYIST

-346 TVAAVDSNGTYAFFS
+346 AVAAADSNGIYAFFS
-361 SVGPASDNDI
+361 SVGPASDKDI

-384 ISPFTGEVIQGNG
+384 ISPFTDEVIQGNG

-409 ACLWQSLPNKT
+409 ACLWQSLPDKT

-426 LIEESSSQFSSPDS
+426 LVEESSSQYSSPDS
-440 LLGYGVP
+440 LLGYGLP
-447 NVFKAYSQETGFVYS
+447 NIFNAYSKETGVIYS
-462 HPREDLI
+462 APREDLI
-469 EDIFPIPVID
+469 EDVFPIPVTD
-479 VVNII
+479 LVNII

-501 GDLIVSASDTVLQ
+501 GDLLVSVSDTVLQ
-514 GKNQL
+514 GKNKL
-519 VLSQLNVLPSGNYII
+519 VLSQLNALPSGSYII
-534 EVQSAEGNRATT
+534 EVESAEGNRATT

>member
-1 MKITVILVI
+1 MKITIILVI
-10 CFPFSFFSQNSSFWI
+10 CFPLSFFAQNSSFWI
-25 SFTDKNNSRYSVN
+25 SFTDKNNSPYSIS
-38 QPSQFLSQK
+38 QPSKFLSQK
-47 SIERRANA
+47 SIERRTNA
-55 GISILTNDLPV
+55 GITILTNDLPV
-66 NETYIDSILV
+66 NKTYIDSILL
-76 SGDFDL
+76 SGNFKL
-82 LKASKWFNAIAI
+82 LQSSKWFNAIAI
-94 TTDDTASLSTILNYS
+94 STDDTTSLNTILNYS

-119 LKKDKIIDKFDDIS
+119 LKPDKIIDKFEEIAIS
-133 ITKNEIN
+133 KNEIN
-140 LLSIPHYPYGY
+140 LMSIPHYPYGY
-151 SYNQLALHEADK
+151 SYNQLAMHEADK
-163 MQDLGFRGQEMHIAI
+163 MQDLGFRGQGMHIAI
-178 IDAGFFRANELDA
+178 IDAGFFGANELNA
-191 LEDVFNEGRILS
+191 LEEVFNDGRILS

-233 GEFKGTAPM
+233 GQFKGTAPM

-248 RSEDVASETL
+248 RSEDVGSETL

-291 LQNHVYSDL
+291 LQNHTYADL
-300 DGNTTVIA
+300 DGNTTVVA

-326 NSGASPWQYIST
+326 NSGASAWQYIST

-346 TVAAVDSNGTYAFFS
+346 AVAAADSNGIYAFFS
-361 SVGPASDNDI
+361 SVGPASDKDI

-384 ISPFTGEVIQGNG
+384 ISPFTDEVIQGNG

-409 ACLWQSLPNKT
+409 ACLWQSLPDKT

-426 LIEESSSQFSSPDS
+426 LVEESSSQYSSPDS
-440 LLGYGVP
+440 LLGYGLP
-447 NVFKAYSQETGFVYS
+447 NIFNAYSKETGVIYS
-462 HPREDLI
+462 APREDLI
-469 EDIFPIPVID
+469 EDVFPIPVTD
-479 VVNII
+479 LVNII
-484 FVSKVSQGVV
+484 FVSKVSQGVI

-501 GDLIVSASDTVLQ
+501 GDLIISVSDTVLQ
-514 GKNQL
+514 GKNKL
-519 VLSQLNVLPSGNYII
+519 VLSQLSALPSGSYIL
-534 EVQSAEGNRATT
+534 EVESAEGNRATT

>member
-1 MKITVILVI
+1 MKITLVLVI
-10 CFPFSFFSQNSSFWI
+10 CFPFSLFSQSSSFWI
-25 SFTDKNNSRYSVN
+25 SFTDKNNSPYSVN

-47 SIERRANA
+47 SIERRTNA
-55 GISILTNDLPV
+55 GISILPNDLPV

-76 SGDFDL
+76 SGDFKL
-82 LKASKWFNAIAI
+82 LQASKWLNAIAI
-94 TTDDTASLSTILNYS
+94 TTDDTTSLNTILNYS
-109 FVSNVVQVKS
+109 FVANVAQVKS
-119 LKKDKIIDKFDDIS
+119 LKQNKIIDKFEDIA
-133 ITKNEIN
+133 IAKNEIN

-151 SYNQLALHEADK
+151 SYNQLALHSADK
-163 MQDLGFRGQEMHIAI
+163 LQDLGFRGQGMHIAI
-178 IDAGFFRANELDA
+178 IDAGFFRANDLNA

-233 GEFKGTAPM
+233 GEFKGTAPL

-248 RSEDVASETL
+248 RSEDVGSETL

-286 TFDDS
+286 TFDDT
-291 LQNHVYSDL
+291 LQNHTYADL

-308 KAADI
+308 QAADI

-326 NSGASPWQYIST
+326 NSGASTWQYIST

-346 TVAAVDSNGTYAFFS
+346 AVAAVDSNGTYAFFS
-361 SVGPASDNDI
+361 SVGPAADNDI

-384 ISPFTGEVIQGNG
+384 ISPFTGEVMRGNG
-397 TSFSAPMMTGMV
+397 TSFSAPMMTGMA

-420 NIEIMR
+420 NMEIMR
-426 LIEESSSQFSSPDS
+426 LVEESSSQFSSPDS
-440 LLGYGVP
+440 LLGYGLP
-447 NVFKAYSQETGFVYS
+447 NVFDAYSKETGVLYS
-462 HPREDLI
+462 PPREDLI
-469 EDIFPIPVID
+469 EDVFPIPVTD
-479 VVNII
+479 LVNII
-484 FVSKVSQGVV
+484 FVSKVSQGIV
-494 IRLYSEK
+494 IRIYSEK
-501 GDLIVSASDTVLQ
+501 GDLIVSVSETVLQ

-519 VLSQLNVLPSGNYII
+519 VLNQLNALPSGSYII
-534 EVQSAEGNRATT
+534 EIESAEGDRATT

>member
-1 MKITVILVI
+1 MKIIIILVI
-10 CFPFSFFSQNSSFWI
+10 CFPLSFFGQNSSFWI
-25 SFTDKNNSRYSVN
+25 SFTDKNNSLYSVT
-38 QPSQFLSQK
+38 QPSDFLSQK
-47 SIERRANA
+47 SIERRTNA

-66 NETYIDSILV
+66 NGSYIDSILV
-76 SGDFDL
+76 SGNFEL
-82 LKASKWFNAIAI
+82 LQASKWFNAIVI
-94 TTDDTASLSTILNYS
+94 STDDTTSLNTILNYS

-119 LKKDKIIDKFDDIS
+119 LKQDKIIDKFEDIG

-151 SYNQLALHEADK
+151 SYNQLALHDADK
-163 MQDLGFRGQEMHIAI
+163 MQDLGFRGQGMHIAI
-178 IDAGFFRANELDA
+178 IDAGFSRANELNA

-228 AGSID
+228 AGSVD
-233 GEFKGTAPM
+233 GEFKGSAPM

-248 RSEDVASETL
+248 RSEDVGSETL

-267 AEYADSVGVD
+267 AEYADSAGVD

-291 LQNHVYSDL
+291 LQNHLYSDL

-308 KAADI
+308 QAADI

-326 NSGASPWQYIST
+326 NSGASAWQYIST

-346 TVAAVDSNGTYAFFS
+346 TIAAVDSNGTYAYFS
-361 SVGPASDNDI
+361 SVGPASDGDI

-384 ISPFTGEVIQGNG
+384 IYPMTGEVIQGNG
-397 TSFSAPMMTGMV
+397 TSFSAPMVTGMV
-409 ACLWQSLPNKT
+409 ACLWQSLPDKT

-426 LIEESSSQFSSPDS
+426 LLEESSSQFSSPDS
-440 LLGYGVP
+440 LLGYGLP
-447 NVFKAYSQETGFVYS
+447 NVFKAYSKETGVVYS

-469 EDIFPIPVID
+469 EDVFPIPVID
-479 VVNII
+479 MVNII

-501 GDLIVSASDTVLQ
+501 GDLIISASDTVLQ
-514 GKNQL
+514 GKNKL
-519 VLSQLNVLPSGNYII
+519 VLSHLSYLPSGSYII
-534 EVQSAEGNRATT
+534 EVESAEGNRATA

>member
-1 MKITVILVI
+1 MKITIILVI
-10 CFPFSFFSQNSSFWI
+10 CFPLSFFAQNSSFWI
-25 SFTDKNNSRYSVN
+25 SFTDKNNSPYSIS
-38 QPSQFLSQK
+38 QPSEFLSQK
-47 SIERRANA
+47 SIERRTNA
-55 GISILTNDLPV
+55 GITILTNDLPV
-66 NETYIDSILV
+66 NKTYIDSILL
-76 SGDFDL
+76 SGNFKL
-82 LKASKWFNAIAI
+82 LQSSKWFNAIAI
-94 TTDDTASLSTILNYS
+94 STDDTTSLNTILNYS

-119 LKKDKIIDKFDDIS
+119 LKQDKIIDKFEEIAIS
-133 ITKNEIN
+133 KNEIN
-140 LLSIPHYPYGY
+140 LMSIPHYPYGY
-151 SYNQLALHEADK
+151 SYNQLAMHEADK
-163 MQDLGFRGQEMHIAI
+163 MQDLGFRGQGMHIAI
-178 IDAGFFRANELDA
+178 IDAGFFGANELNA
-191 LEDVFNEGRILS
+191 LEEVFNDGRILS

-233 GEFKGTAPM
+233 GEFKGTAPL

-248 RSEDVASETL
+248 RSEDVGSETL

-291 LQNHVYSDL
+291 LQNHTYADL
-300 DGNTTVIA
+300 DGNTTVVA

-326 NSGASPWQYIST
+326 NSGASAWQYIST

-346 TVAAVDSNGTYAFFS
+346 AVAAADSNGTYAFFS

-384 ISPFTGEVIQGNG
+384 ISPFTDEVIQGNG

-409 ACLWQSLPNKT
+409 ACLWQSLPGKT

-426 LIEESSSQFSSPDS
+426 LVEESSSQYSSPDS
-440 LLGYGVP
+440 LLGYGLP
-447 NVFKAYSQETGFVYS
+447 NVFNAYSKETGVVYS

-469 EDIFPIPVID
+469 EDVFPIPVTD
-479 VVNII
+479 LVNII

-501 GDLIVSASDTVLQ
+501 GDLIVSVSDTVLQ
-514 GKNQL
+514 GKNKL
-519 VLSQLNVLPSGNYII
+519 VLSQLNALPSGSYII
-534 EVQSAEGNRATT
+534 EVESAEGNRATT

>member
-1 MKITVILVI
+1 MKIIIILVI
-10 CFPFSFFSQNSSFWI
+10 CFPLSFFGQNSSFWI
-25 SFTDKNNSRYSVN
+25 SFTDKNNSLYSVT
-38 QPSQFLSQK
+38 QPSDFLSQK
-47 SIERRANA
+47 SIERRTNA

-66 NETYIDSILV
+66 NGSYIDSILV
-76 SGDFDL
+76 SGNFEL
-82 LKASKWFNAIAI
+82 LQASKWFNAIVI
-94 TTDDTASLSTILNYS
+94 STDDTTSLNTILNYS

-119 LKKDKIIDKFDDIS
+119 LKQYKIIDKFEDIA
-133 ITKNEIN
+133 ITKNEVN

-151 SYNQLALHEADK
+151 SYNQLALHSADK
-163 MQDLGFRGQEMHIAI
+163 MQDLGFRGQGMHIAI
-178 IDAGFFRANELDA
+178 IDAGFFRANELHA

-203 TRDFVNGGES
+203 TRDFVNGGEF

-233 GEFKGTAPM
+233 GEFKGTAPL

-248 RSEDVASETL
+248 RSEDVGSETL

-267 AEYADSVGVD
+267 AEYADSAGVD

-291 LQNHVYSDL
+291 LQNHLYSDL

-308 KAADI
+308 QAADI

-326 NSGASPWQYIST
+326 NSGASAWQYIST

-397 TSFSAPMMTGMV
+397 TSFSAPMISGMV
-409 ACLWQSLPNKT
+409 ACLWQSLPGKT

-426 LIEESSSQFSSPDS
+426 LVEESSSQFNSPDS
-440 LLGYGVP
+440 LLGYGLP
-447 NVFKAYSQETGFVYS
+447 NIFNAYSKETGVVYS
-462 HPREDLI
+462 PPREDLI
-469 EDIFPIPVID
+469 EDVFPIPVID
-479 VVNII
+479 MVNII

-501 GDLIVSASDTVLQ
+501 GDLIVSVSETVLE

-519 VLSQLNVLPSGNYII
+519 VLNQLNELPSGSYII
-534 EVQSAEGNRATT
+534 EIESGEGNRATT

>member
-1 MKITVILVI
+1 MKITLVLII
-10 CFPFSFFSQNSSFWI
+10 CFPFCFFSQNSSFWI
-25 SFTDKNNSRYSVN
+25 SFTDKNNSPYSVN

-47 SIERRANA
+47 SIERRVNA
-55 GISILTNDLPV
+55 GISILANDLPV
-66 NETYIDSILV
+66 NETYVDSILV
-76 SGDFDL
+76 SGNFQL
-82 LKASKWFNAIAI
+82 LQASKWLNAIAI
-94 TTDDTASLSTILNYS
+94 ITDDTASLNTVLNYS

-119 LKKDKIIDKFDDIS
+119 LKQDKIIDKFEDIS

-151 SYNQLALHEADK
+151 SYNQLALHAIDK
-163 MQDLGFRGQEMHIAI
+163 MQDLGFRGQGIDIAI
-178 IDAGFFRANELDA
+178 IDAGFFRANELHA

-233 GEFKGTAPM
+233 GEFKGAAPL
-242 ASFHLL
+242 ANFHLL
-248 RSEDVASETL
+248 RSEDVGSETL

-267 AEYADSVGVD
+267 AEYADSVGAD

-291 LQNHVYSDL
+291 LQNHTYADL

-313 AASKGI
+313 AAAKGI

-326 NSGASPWQYIST
+326 NSGASAWQYIST

-346 TVAAVDSNGTYAFFS
+346 AVAAVDSNGTYAFFS
-361 SVGPASDNDI
+361 SVGPSADNDI

-384 ISPFTGEVIQGNG
+384 IAPFTGEVMRGNG
-397 TSFSAPMMTGMV
+397 TSFSAPMMTGMA

-420 NIEIMR
+420 NMEIME
-426 LIEESSSQFSSPDS
+426 LIEQSSSQYSNPDS
-440 LLGYGVP
+440 LLGYGLP
-447 NVFKAYSQETGFVYS
+447 NVFDAYNKETGVVYV
-462 HPREDLI
+462 PPKEDII
-469 EDIFPIPVID
+469 EDVFPVPVTNL
-479 VVNII
+479 VNII
-484 FVSKVSQGVV
+484 FVSNISQGIV
-494 IRLYSEK
+494 IRIYSEK
-501 GDLIVSASDTVLQ
+501 GDVVVSVSETVSQ

-519 VLSQLNVLPSGNYII
+519 VLSQLKSLPAGSYIVEIESG
-534 EVQSAEGNRATT
+534 QGSRATA